1 MAVSV
6 FFSSFMACIVY
17 FFVLS
22 GDLASPAH
30 WAYALFVMVLFIN
43 MLRTG
48 DISKYRRIFLTTF
61 AVLFMISF
69 VGNLYDERGHMY
81 LLRENIQNLQVPMC
95 HIVFPFTAIPLAL
108 TKTLAFP
115 ARISG
120 NITAFISLFMI
131 WIIASLTIGRGWCSW
146 VCFYGGWEDGFSRLS
161 KKPRIKLLSRN
172 KDIRSFQFGFFFFA
186 ILASLGLM
194 ASVYCEWFCPFKMV
208 TEFDAV
214 VDTPTLIATCMFIIL
229 FFGLVV
235 IMPILTRKRTQC
247 STLCPFGA
255 FQSLVDRV
263 SPFRIRIDT
272 DKCTGCLKCAESCPF
287 CAIDVDTITQK
298 KGQPEITCA
307 KCGECVSACKVGAI
321 RFEFASVIRKEKK
334 HGPCEHVEPKTK
346 LGKFLREIL
355 DAKYIFIFEAY
366 TLGVIVAGTF
376 SVNALQRIAE
386 MLKGAL

>member
-1 MAVSV
+1 
-6 FFSSFMACIVY
+6 MACIVY

-22 GDLASPAH
+22 GNLASVAH
-30 WAYALFVMVLFIN
+30 WVYAIFVMVLYVK
-43 MLRTG
+43 MLGTG
-48 DISKYRRIFLTTF
+48 NISKYRRIFLFTF
-61 AVLFMISF
+61 AILFMISF

-81 LLRENIQNLQVPMC
+81 LLPENIQSIEVPMC
-95 HIVFPFTAIPLAL
+95 HIAIPFTAIPGAL
-108 TKTLAFP
+108 SQTLAFP

-120 NITAFISLFMI
+120 HITSFVSIFLI

-146 VCFYGGWEDGFSRLS
+146 VCFYGGWEDGFSRVA

-214 VDTPTLIATCMFIIL
+214 VDTPTLIATSMFIIL
-229 FFGLVV
+229 FFCLVV

-247 STLCPFGA
+247 SALCPFGA

-263 SPFRIRIDT
+263 SPFRIKIDT
-272 DKCTGCLKCAESCPF
+272 DKCTGCLKCAEACPF
-287 CAIDVDTITQK
+287 CAIDIDTITQK
-298 KGQPEITCA
+298 KGRPEITCA

-346 LGKFLREIL
+346 FGKFLREIL
-355 DAKYIFIFEAY
+355 DAKYIFMFEAY
-366 TLGVIVAGTF
+366 MLGVIVAGTF
-376 SVNALQRIAE
+376 SVDALKRIVE